1 MSSVFF
7 VLGLSVTFSLLGVL
21 LQTVLSSVAFKTQVW
36 LARIGG
42 ILIILF
48 GLYTIGLIKIGF
60 LQQEFKLHPRLRTR
74 SSYLTS
80 FIFGAAFAVGWTP
93 CVGPILG
100 AILTLAVTSP
110 SIAFFL
116 LLFYTLGLGIPF
128 LLVGFFTNQAQTFI
142 RRAGRWLDYMNRFFG
157 FLLVLL
163 GILIFTLQ
171 LNRIANFSLL
181 TDFLLRFS
189 EATIGA
195 GSSLSLGI
203 AFLAGMFS
211 FLSPCV
217 LPLVPAF
224 LSYLATVSTRRS

>member
-1 MSSVFF
+1 
-7 VLGLSVTFSLLGVL
+7 
-21 LQTVLSSVAFKTQVW
+21 
-36 LARIGG
+36 
-42 ILIILF
+42 
-48 GLYTIGLIKIGF
+48 
-60 LQQEFKLHPRLRTR
+60 
-74 SSYLTS
+74 
-80 FIFGAAFAVGWTP
+80 
-93 CVGPILG
+93 
-100 AILTLAVTSP
+100 
-110 SIAFFL
+110 
-116 LLFYTLGLGIPF
+116 
-128 LLVGFFTNQAQTFI
+128 
-142 RRAGRWLDYMNRFFG
+142 MNRFFG